1 MTLII
6 LFHPSHY
13 RDFKNFY
20 LGYVQRF
27 LSQDFPSRLSYTR
40 FLEVMPR
47 VLVPLCAYFTHLKG
61 KTTGIA
67 FVDSTSLKVCHH
79 LRIPWHKVF
88 DGVAQ
93 REKGSMGWFYGF
105 KRHLIVNH
113 VGDILAA
120 KLTPANVDDRRP
132 VPALADALTGKL

>member
-1 MTLII
+1 MLFRSLII

-61 KTTGIA
+61 KATGIA
-67 FVDSTSLKVCHH
+67 FVDSTSLKVCHN
-79 LRIPWHKVF
+79 LRIPRHKVF

-93 REKGSMGWFYGF
+93 RGKGSMGWFLRF
-105 KRHLIVNH
+105 
-113 VGDILAA
+113 
-120 KLTPANVDDRRP
+120 
-132 VPALADALTGKL
+132 